1 MPFRITRYWL
11 LILAAGL
18 AVKTVFIPVQF
29 VGVCVDSLVLA
40 IVIIGL
46 IYSMSAAQWLAAAM
60 AGISI
65 FRVIESGY
73 PAWKLAGPWTIAGA
87 LLFLLRAKDRQIAGV
102 LKRVKTQDQVSVR
115 EALTFLTERRKQLR
129 VSITEKDELI
139 QEISQ
144 LYHLSRE
151 FLGTLDPKDALRLTS
166 DALAKLVPSLKEADR
181 TVIVQKIKE
190 LVDQDKVSVEAI
202 IQMVPMAGTDLLVRE
217 RWGIVAGQLALGLQR
232 ASLYRQVQESAT
244 HDGLTKLLVRRHFLE
259 RLTEEVDRASRRG
272 MALSFLMIDLDH
284 FKRVNDTYGHLVG
297 DVVLKEIAGLIHG
310 SVREMDLVGRYG
322 GEEFAVILP
331 EADPSLAVQIAD
343 RIRLMVETSP
353 IRAYDEEI
361 RVTVSVGVSS
371 YPSSASTMEELI
383 EQADQAMYRAKAGG
397 RNKTSVA
404 WEE

>member
-11 LILAAGL
+11 LVLVIGL
-18 AVKTVFIPVQF
+18 AIKTIFIPVQF
-29 VGVCVDSLVLA
+29 IGVCVDSLVLA

-46 IYSMSAAQWLAAAM
+46 IYSMSLAQWLAVAM

-73 PAWKLAGPWTIAGA
+73 PAWKLAGPWTIAIA
-87 LLFLLRAKDRQIAGV
+87 LIFLLRVKDRQIALV
-102 LKRVKTQDQVSVR
+102 LDRVKTQDQVSVR
-115 EALTFLTERRKQLR
+115 EALTFLTEHRKQLR
-129 VSITEKDELI
+129 ASITEKDELI

-144 LYHLSRE
+144 LYQLSKE
-151 FLGTLDPKDALRLTS
+151 FLGTLAPEDALRLTS
-166 DALAKLVPSLKEADR
+166 DSLARHVPSLNETDR
-181 TVIVQKIKE
+181 AAAIEKIRA
-190 LVDQDKVSVEAI
+190 LVNQDKVSVEAI
-202 IQMVPMAGTDLLVRE
+202 IQMVPMAGTNLPVRE

-259 RLTEEVDRASRRG
+259 RLTEEVGRAARRS
-272 MALSFLMIDLDH
+272 MALSFLMIDLDY
-284 FKRVNDTYGHLVG
+284 FKRINDTYGHLVG

-331 EADPSLAVQIAD
+331 EADPVLAVQIAD

-371 YPSSASTMEELI
+371 YPSSASSVEELI
-383 EQADQAMYRAKAGG
+383 EQADQAMYRAKTGG

-404 WEE
+404 WEP